1 MFNIELQSLLKLAVE
16 KGLTEREL
24 MVVLD
29 RSRGVTLAAI
39 GLDEGICKERVRQI
53 EAKALRKLSRVACL

>member
-1 MFNIELQSLLKLAVE
+1 MFNIELQSLLKLAVA

-39 GLDEGICKERVRQI
+39 GLDEGISKERVRQI
-53 EAKALRKLSRVACL
+53 EAKGLRKLYKVACL